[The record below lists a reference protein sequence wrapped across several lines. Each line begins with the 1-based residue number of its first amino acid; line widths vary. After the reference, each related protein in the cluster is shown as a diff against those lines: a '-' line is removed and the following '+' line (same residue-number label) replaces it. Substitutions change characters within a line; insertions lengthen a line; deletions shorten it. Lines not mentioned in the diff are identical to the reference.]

1 MQFGYFGKN
10 GPPVYLKTTKICL
23 KMASHYNLRQI
34 RDLYVYELQHLD
46 RQIVR
51 LGGFLKYNQLKATG
65 ANTRHFEPLIQRRYI
80 VLNEIRKIESKL
92 SLNVYAVQ

>member
-1 MQFGYFGKN
+1 MS
-10 GPPVYLKTTKICL
+10 VYLKTTKICL
-23 KMASHYNLRQI
+23 KMASHYDLRQI

-65 ANTRHFEPLIQRRYI
+65 ANTRHFDPLIQRRYI
-80 VLNEIRKIESKL
+80 VLDEIRKTEPKVG
-92 SLNVYAVQ
+92 LNVYTVQ